1 MANTNG
7 NGELLATPSQIRFD
21 SDNEAYSDI
30 STYAVTS
37 KGLLQLS
44 VDNVPI
50 LQGQILLEISPLTPN
65 DYTLVENYYSEGSL
79 VLVIN
84 VTKSFID
91 GLITIREITAMPRL
105 LVVGQ
110 TQIIA
115 RVEIERFDVYSEENL
130 QSISAFGVFF
140 NILSWIAII
149 SMLLGILSGFGII
162 VEEHIIT
169 MQIIYLHVYIGY
181 NMLPLSFR
189 EVVANLRT
197 VGFLHFVPEVI
208 VEN

>member
-1 MANTNG
+1 MVSNTSVPIN
-7 NGELLATPSQIRFD
+7 TPSQIRFD
-21 SDNEAYSDI
+21 TDNEAYSDI

-44 VDNVPI
+44 IEDVPI
-50 LQGQILLEISPLTPN
+50 LQGQILLEIIPLTPN
-65 DYTLVENYYSEGSL
+65 DYALVENYYADGSL

-84 VTKSFID
+84 ITKGFRD
-91 GLITIREITAMPRL
+91 GLITIREMTVPRL

-110 TQIIA
+110 TQVIA
-115 RVEIERFDVYSEENL
+115 RVEVQRFDYYSEENL

-140 NILSWIAII
+140 TILSWMAVI
-149 SMLLGILSGFGII
+149 SMLLAILSGFGII

-169 MQIIYLHVYIGY
+169 IQLIYLHVYIGY
-181 NMLPLSFR
+181 DLLPLSFR
-189 EVVANLRT
+189 EVVSNLRT
-197 VGFLHFVPEVI
+197 VGFLHFVPESI